1 MKMSRLLFFFLFSF
15 PAVTAF
21 VSFGR
26 LRSSR
31 STFRSRYQQEQEQ
44 KKQDVFTFS
53 VHQSK
58 LIADEKDEQL
68 VYKIDNDDDEGD
80 DLEDILLDD
89 GFWKD
94 KGLSFGCT
102 SCGKCCQNEGRYD
115 IRPPDIYNINMAVN
129 ELE

>member
-31 STFRSRYQQEQEQ
+31 STFRSRYQQEQE
-44 KKQDVFTFS
+44 
-53 VHQSK
+53 H
-58 LIADEKDEQL
+58 
-68 VYKIDNDDDEGD
+68 

-129 ELE
+129 ELEWEMIAAL